1 MFSAAIS
8 GRALAD
14 VRALLGD
21 SSTIVPV
28 EKLRM
33 TGQRLRTSSLM
44 RANVAGEKVGEPSS
58 LRAWMC
64 TTAAPAS

>member
-1 MFSAAIS
+1 MS
-8 GRALAD
+8 GRLSRTY
-14 VRALLGD
+14 VHCSLT

-28 EKLRM
+28 EKFRM
-33 TGQRLRTSSLM
+33 IGQRLRVSSLI
-44 RANVAGEKVGEPSS
+44 RWNVAGENVGVPSS